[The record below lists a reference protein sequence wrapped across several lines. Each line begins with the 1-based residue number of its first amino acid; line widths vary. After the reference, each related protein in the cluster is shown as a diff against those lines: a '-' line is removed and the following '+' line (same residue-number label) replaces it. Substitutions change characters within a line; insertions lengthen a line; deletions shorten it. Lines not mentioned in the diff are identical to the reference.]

1 MSLNPLSLFRAMPGS
16 IAQGMIWGVMALGVY
31 ITFRLLDFADLTVDG
46 SIATGAA
53 VSVMLIRAGVSP
65 IATLPIAF
73 LAGALAG
80 MVTGLLNTALG
91 IPGILA
97 SILTQISLYSINL
110 NIMGKANQPVS
121 VDNYPLV
128 VSLRYVTDGSVSR
141 LLFFLG
147 MIVFLLALI
156 AVMYWY
162 FGTEQ
167 GHAIRATGCNSNMAR
182 AQGINT
188 NFIKVLALMISNG
201 LVGLCGAL
209 YGQFQGASDV
219 NMGRGAIVIGLA
231 AVIIGEVLFGKFASK
246 RKLAFAFTLASVI
259 LGAVIYY
266 MVYQFVLWLKMP
278 SEDMK
283 LFSAI
288 VVAIFLAIPY
298 LKEKRTLSERS
309 VKIMAYALEIQDIHK
324 VFNRGTIN
332 EKVALNGV
340 NLNLNPGDFVTIIG
354 GNGAGKSTT
363 LNAIAGVWP
372 IDSGKIIIDGTDI
385 TSLPEHKRAKYLGRV
400 FQDPMTGTAAT
411 MDIEE
416 NMAIALRRGEKR
428 TLRWGVSRED
438 RELFRE
444 KLQTLGLGLEDRM
457 TSKVG
462 LLSGGQRQ
470 AITLLMAA
478 LKQPKLLL
486 LDEHTAA
493 LDPKTAAKVLEIS
506 DKIIAENQLT
516 AMMVTHNMKDAIV
529 HGNRLIM
536 MHEGKVIYDVAG
548 EEKKNLQVK
557 DLLAKFE
564 EVSGG
569 EFANDRMMLA

>member
-65 IATLPIAF
+65 LATLPIAF

-141 LLFFLG
+141 ILFFLG

-298 LKEKRTLSERS
+298 LKEKRTLR
-309 VKIMAYALEIQDIHK
+309 K
-324 VFNRGTIN
+324 
-332 EKVALNGV
+332 
-340 NLNLNPGDFVTIIG
+340 
-354 GNGAGKSTT
+354 GA
-363 LNAIAGVWP
+363 
-372 IDSGKIIIDGTDI
+372 
-385 TSLPEHKRAKYLGRV
+385 
-400 FQDPMTGTAAT
+400 
-411 MDIEE
+411 
-416 NMAIALRRGEKR
+416 
-428 TLRWGVSRED
+428 
-438 RELFRE
+438 
-444 KLQTLGLGLEDRM
+444 
-457 TSKVG
+457 SK
-462 LLSGGQRQ
+462 
-470 AITLLMAA
+470 
-478 LKQPKLLL
+478 
-486 LDEHTAA
+486 
-493 LDPKTAAKVLEIS
+493 
-506 DKIIAENQLT
+506 
-516 AMMVTHNMKDAIV
+516 
-529 HGNRLIM
+529 
-536 MHEGKVIYDVAG
+536 
-548 EEKKNLQVK
+548 
-557 DLLAKFE
+557 
-564 EVSGG
+564 
-569 EFANDRMMLA
+569 

>member
-298 LKEKRTLSERS
+298 LKEK
-309 VKIMAYALEIQDIHK
+309 K
-324 VFNRGTIN
+324 
-332 EKVALNGV
+332 
-340 NLNLNPGDFVTIIG
+340 
-354 GNGAGKSTT
+354 
-363 LNAIAGVWP
+363 
-372 IDSGKIIIDGTDI
+372 
-385 TSLPEHKRAKYLGRV
+385 
-400 FQDPMTGTAAT
+400 
-411 MDIEE
+411 
-416 NMAIALRRGEKR
+416 
-428 TLRWGVSRED
+428 TLRKGA
-438 RELFRE
+438 
-444 KLQTLGLGLEDRM
+444 
-457 TSKVG
+457 SK
-462 LLSGGQRQ
+462 
-470 AITLLMAA
+470 
-478 LKQPKLLL
+478 
-486 LDEHTAA
+486 
-493 LDPKTAAKVLEIS
+493 
-506 DKIIAENQLT
+506 
-516 AMMVTHNMKDAIV
+516 
-529 HGNRLIM
+529 
-536 MHEGKVIYDVAG
+536 
-548 EEKKNLQVK
+548 
-557 DLLAKFE
+557 
-564 EVSGG
+564 
-569 EFANDRMMLA
+569 

>member
-156 AVMYWY
+156 TVMYWY

-298 LKEKRTLSERS
+298 LKEKRTLR
-309 VKIMAYALEIQDIHK
+309 K
-324 VFNRGTIN
+324 
-332 EKVALNGV
+332 
-340 NLNLNPGDFVTIIG
+340 
-354 GNGAGKSTT
+354 GA
-363 LNAIAGVWP
+363 
-372 IDSGKIIIDGTDI
+372 
-385 TSLPEHKRAKYLGRV
+385 
-400 FQDPMTGTAAT
+400 
-411 MDIEE
+411 
-416 NMAIALRRGEKR
+416 
-428 TLRWGVSRED
+428 
-438 RELFRE
+438 
-444 KLQTLGLGLEDRM
+444 
-457 TSKVG
+457 SK
-462 LLSGGQRQ
+462 
-470 AITLLMAA
+470 
-478 LKQPKLLL
+478 
-486 LDEHTAA
+486 
-493 LDPKTAAKVLEIS
+493 
-506 DKIIAENQLT
+506 
-516 AMMVTHNMKDAIV
+516 
-529 HGNRLIM
+529 
-536 MHEGKVIYDVAG
+536 
-548 EEKKNLQVK
+548 
-557 DLLAKFE
+557 
-564 EVSGG
+564 
-569 EFANDRMMLA
+569 

>member
-110 NIMGKANQPVS
+110 NIMGKPNQPVS

-298 LKEKRTLSERS
+298 LKEKRTLR
-309 VKIMAYALEIQDIHK
+309 K
-324 VFNRGTIN
+324 
-332 EKVALNGV
+332 
-340 NLNLNPGDFVTIIG
+340 
-354 GNGAGKSTT
+354 GA
-363 LNAIAGVWP
+363 
-372 IDSGKIIIDGTDI
+372 
-385 TSLPEHKRAKYLGRV
+385 
-400 FQDPMTGTAAT
+400 
-411 MDIEE
+411 
-416 NMAIALRRGEKR
+416 
-428 TLRWGVSRED
+428 
-438 RELFRE
+438 
-444 KLQTLGLGLEDRM
+444 
-457 TSKVG
+457 SK
-462 LLSGGQRQ
+462 
-470 AITLLMAA
+470 
-478 LKQPKLLL
+478 
-486 LDEHTAA
+486 
-493 LDPKTAAKVLEIS
+493 
-506 DKIIAENQLT
+506 
-516 AMMVTHNMKDAIV
+516 
-529 HGNRLIM
+529 
-536 MHEGKVIYDVAG
+536 
-548 EEKKNLQVK
+548 
-557 DLLAKFE
+557 
-564 EVSGG
+564 
-569 EFANDRMMLA
+569 